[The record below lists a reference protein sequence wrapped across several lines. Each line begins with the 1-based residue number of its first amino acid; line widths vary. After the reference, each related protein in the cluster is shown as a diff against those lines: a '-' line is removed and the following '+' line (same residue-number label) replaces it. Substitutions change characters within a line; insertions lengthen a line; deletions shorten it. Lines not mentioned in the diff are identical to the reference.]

1 MTIIGISEVV
11 QKLPWILKMFKTLG
25 KKLLEVDPDLVI
37 LIDYP
42 GFNLRFAKYAKKHG
56 YKVIYY
62 IAPQVWAWHYSRIK
76 TIKDI

>member
-37 LIDYP
+37 
-42 GFNLRFAKYAKKHG
+42 
-56 YKVIYY
+56 
-62 IAPQVWAWHYSRIK
+62 
-76 TIKDI
+76 